1 MRVLDLQN
9 FLSDFTSRNKSGTAQ
24 GNAISNAVI
33 LVEVNGQLKEIS
45 KMEVHEH
52 VGPIVIG
59 NSKPTHRLV
68 LKTVDQRV
76 LNIPPKLQI

>member
-24 GNAISNAVI
+24 GNAISNAVL

-45 KMEVHEH
+45 KMELGLPVSVKLDAFPFQEY
-52 VGPIVIG
+52 GDLEGELIFI
-59 NSKPTHRLV
+59 SKDTFCL
-68 LKTVDQRV
+68 
-76 LNIPPKLQI
+76 